1 MKELIFAAFAL
12 VALAGGP
19 PVVKD
24 VEEEQEREI
33 SLEEVPEA
41 ARFVILREAAEHL
54 VLEVDEVIIAEE
66 IYYEAEWIDEGRE
79 VEIRVTPDGTIAGR
93 EFEESDDEDGAEDG
107 EGAEEKE
114 AD

>member
-1 MKELIFAAFAL
+1 MKELIYAAFAL

-19 PVVKD
+19 PAMKGV
-24 VEEEQEREI
+24 EEQEREI

-54 VLEVDEVIIAEE
+54 ILEVDEVVIGEE
-66 IYYEAEWIDEGRE
+66 IYYEAEWTDEGRE
-79 VEIRVTPDGTIAGR
+79 VEIRVRPDGTIAGR
-93 EFEESDDEDGAEDG
+93 EIEESDDEDDEDDEEAEV
-107 EGAEEKE
+107 KE